1 MVLEAGGTAAN
12 CSIDFRSITA
22 VVLAGGRSR
31 RLGRNKA
38 LELVGG
44 VPLIARVTSAIEPIS
59 SETVVVVAEE
69 EQASVL
75 PLPTQARVVRDLY
88 PNSGSLGGIL
98 TGLTAASRA
107 WALVVA
113 CDMPFLS
120 QALLAD
126 MASARSSY
134 DAVVPL
140 LDGRPEP
147 IHALYSKD
155 CIGPIR
161 KNVDAGELKISA
173 FFEMVRVKYLP
184 QLKVEALDP
193 GLWSFFNVNTP
204 ADLEIAMARAA
215 ETASD
220 PVG

>member
-1 MVLEAGGTAAN
+1 MVPEGGGTLAN
-12 CSIDFRSITA
+12 CSIDPRPITA

-38 LELVGG
+38 LELIGG
-44 VPLIARVTSAIEPIS
+44 VPLVTRVTSAIRPIS
-59 SETVVVVAEE
+59 SETLIVVAEE
-69 EQASVL
+69 EQAQVL
-75 PLPTQARVVRDLY
+75 PLPTYVQVVRDLY
-88 PNSGSLGGIL
+88 PNAGSLGGIL
-98 TGLTAASRA
+98 TGLTAATGV

-120 QALLAD
+120 QALLAE
-126 MASARSSY
+126 MASARDGC

-147 IHALYSKD
+147 THALYSKD
-155 CIGPIR
+155 CLEPIR
-161 KNVDAGELKISA
+161 KNLEAGELKISA
-173 FFEMVRVKYLP
+173 FFEMVKVKYLP
-184 QLKVEALDP
+184 QPTVEALDP

-204 ADLEIAMARAA
+204 SDLEIAMARAA
-215 ETASD
+215 EMASD

>member
-1 MVLEAGGTAAN
+1 MVPEGGGTVAN
-12 CSIDFRSITA
+12 CSTDLRSITA

-38 LELVGG
+38 LELIGG
-44 VPLIARVTSAIEPIS
+44 VPLIARVTSAIRPIS
-59 SETVVVVAEE
+59 SETLIVVAEE
-69 EQASVL
+69 EQAQVL
-75 PLPTQARVVRDLY
+75 PLPTYVQVVRDLY
-88 PNSGSLGGIL
+88 PNAGSLGGIL
-98 TGLTAASRA
+98 TGLTAATGV

-120 QALLAD
+120 QALLAE
-126 MASARSSY
+126 MASARDGC

-147 IHALYSKD
+147 THALYSKD
-155 CIGPIR
+155 CVEPIR
-161 KNVDAGELKISA
+161 KNLEAGELKISA

-184 QLKVEALDP
+184 QPTVEALDP

-204 ADLEIAMARAA
+204 SDLEIAMARAA
-215 ETASD
+215 EMASD